1 MTTVTD
7 LWTALEAD
15 VDEVQAVTDAQE
27 ALSAAA
33 LVASAA
39 DAALVAAQAA
49 ETAANDVLTAA
60 QAADPYVAQDEVDAQ
75 AVVDAAVADTAT
87 KTTDEATAA
96 VAVVTASD
104 AVTTA
109 EAGVDTA
116 AAQAIADTLKFDQF
130 NMISNAQARILLA
143 GQGKPVLFE
152 EPEDVKS
159 DYWMQPI
166 P

>member
-1 MTTVTD
+1 MTTITD

-15 VDEVQAVTDAQE
+15 VAEVQAVTDAQE

-33 LVASAA
+33 LAASTA

-49 ETAANDVLTAA
+49 LAAA
-60 QAADPYVAQDEVDAQ
+60 QAADPYVAQDETDAQ
-75 AVVDAAVADTAT
+75 AVVDTA
-87 KTTDEATAA
+87 TTDEAAAAAAVTAA
-96 VAVVTASD
+96 QGVLATAG
-104 AVTTA
+104 
-109 EAGVDTA
+109 AGVDTA